1 MVSIV
6 IKLTFGGRIGWI
18 LCGFVF
24 GRSPSF
30 ACLRPHLHVLTS
42 ISVTLVSAA
51 ILHNLARLLVCAEGK
66 MKEQLFSVS
75 QKASFGEDCGKYFL
89 ES

>member
-1 MVSIV
+1 M
-6 IKLTFGGRIGWI
+6 GWI
-18 LCGFVF
+18 LCGFVV

-30 ACLRPHLHVLTS
+30 ACLHPHLHVLTS

-51 ILHNLARLLVCAEGK
+51 ILHDLAGVLVRAEAK
-66 MKEQLFSVS
+66 TKEQLFSVS
-75 QKASFGEDCGKYFL
+75 QKASFGKDCGKYFS